1 MDTAPKRRTG
11 LAILMLATLVAA
23 SLFTRG
29 VAVVLP
35 ASGTEAIVL
44 ANSAEQRGM
53 AEWALGRY
61 QAAGLELPPL
71 VIEFAGRDLA
81 QCGGAPGRTYLDET
95 TTLVKVCWND
105 RFILL
110 HELAHVW
117 ASHHL
122 PFAKHEPFMAMR
134 ADVISWASSEV
145 AWAQRGSEHAANVIA
160 WGVLED
166 PFPISRTYP
175 NDPDALRDA
184 FVFLTGME
192 PLHDGGPDI
201 EEPDRQFFSTERT
214 NPPLESGR

>member
-1 MDTAPKRRTG
+1 MDTTPHRRTA
-11 LAILMLATLVAA
+11 LRILMLATFVAA
-23 SLFTRG
+23 SLLSRA
-29 VAVVLP
+29 VAVLPP
-35 ASGTEAIVL
+35 ASGTDTIVH
-44 ANSAEQRGM
+44 NDSAEQRAM

-61 QAAGLELPPL
+61 QAAGLEFPPL

-81 QCGGAPGRTYLDET
+81 RCDGAPGRTYLDET
-95 TTLVKVCWND
+95 TAVVKMCWNA

-117 ASHHL
+117 ASHNL
-122 PFAKHEPFMAMR
+122 PAAKHEPFMAMR
-134 ADVISWASSEV
+134 ADAISWASSEV

-184 FVFLTGME
+184 FVFLTGIE
-192 PLHDGGPDI
+192 PLHNGGPDI
-201 EEPDRQFFSTERT
+201 EEPDREFFSPERT

>member
-1 MDTAPKRRTG
+1 MDTTPHLRTG
-11 LAILMLATLVAA
+11 LAILMLATVVVASVFSRA
-23 SLFTRG
+23 
-29 VAVVLP
+29 VAVLLP
-35 ASGTEAIVL
+35 ASGAETMVHAD
-44 ANSAEQRGM
+44 SAEQRAM

-61 QAAGLELPPL
+61 QDAGLELPPL

-81 QCGGAPGRTYLDET
+81 QCDGAPGRTYLDGM

-117 ASHHL
+117 ASRNL
-122 PFAKHEPFMAMR
+122 PDAKHEPFLAMR
-134 ADVISWASSEV
+134 ANAVSWASSEV

-201 EEPDRQFFSTERT
+201 EEPDRHFFSSERT
-214 NPPLESGR
+214 NPRLESGR